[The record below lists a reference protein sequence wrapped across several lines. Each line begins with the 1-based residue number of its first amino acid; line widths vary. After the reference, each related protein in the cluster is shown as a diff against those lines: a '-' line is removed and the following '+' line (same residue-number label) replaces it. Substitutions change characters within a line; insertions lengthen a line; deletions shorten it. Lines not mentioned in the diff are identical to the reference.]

1 MLSRRKQRQLVLGVM
16 GMLLSGTLYH
26 PMIAAARGTAT
37 DTDGEEKQA
46 SAMVQMEPTSSSP
59 PLKYSTPDITVEAKR
74 PTWEDILSPGTVTII
89 RPEEFKGEQK
99 TLPDFLKMV
108 PGVHVREVQGKGQYT
123 TVTVRGS
130 TAAQVGVFVDGV
142 LTNLGGDAAVDI
154 STIPVSNIERIEVYR
169 GYIPARFA
177 GTFIGGV
184 INVVTKKPTGAH
196 GSAEIGPSSFGG
208 KKASVEITAPLGA
221 GSLLFGYN
229 HESRDGDFP
238 YRSYAAEQFYTNT
251 DIGREIVETRTELQ
265 GYLTMTPAEKAA
277 FDIANGAG
285 AWQQNVDDCI
295 QWLEDNGGRL
305 VTAADDPH
313 RRRQYNDY
321 SNSDLLVKWQNDDWM
336 IKGTY
341 KTVDRHL
348 PDSLW
353 VDYRS
358 YFDMITPG
366 HLVDKYDLYKYDKRH
381 QTIRAKELLVQR
393 RYMGK
398 RIEWGWMI
406 DYLEQSKDYRA
417 ENIHDGLRYMIKIPM
432 REWSRYRSK
441 KYNVQVD
448 GTYQLSKNNMLDFQ
462 MNYSYERMN
471 IDGDGLNEVIDD
483 VQAGIGNLWA
493 QMRNQ
498 FDQNIFNLQLQDTIT
513 LDKKRSWQ
521 LTPAIRYN
529 RSQIIGYSQFGRFN
543 PLKTYR
549 WVHPE
554 DSQVDSKVTWQLA
567 LKKEFNDHFTMRM
580 TGGTY
585 FRLLN
590 MYEIAGDGAGIM
602 PAPMDYKGSGAKFPQ
617 PEYGK
622 QFDLSAIW
630 DGKFLGADNRTTL
643 TYFWRDTQRMLY
655 LYRAGLNYSSYFND
669 MRGKAHGIELQ
680 TNFHWK
686 KFDLDLEGTYLN
698 IAAQR
703 RDSSPG
709 VHYDWFEVR
718 PTYQPKWEGNL
729 RLTYRPT
736 EKWLFFGEGHYVSQ
750 YYTHYAIPQ
759 VRDPV
764 EKELAGRPRAA
775 LKTIN
780 LGLKWSPKKDMT
792 LTLGCNDVFD
802 AASKLKVH
810 SVQRYLSEPSWV
822 NIEYPLQGRS
832 YYISFRY
839 EF

>member
-1 MLSRRKQRQLVLGVM
+1 MEPWIGKKKKLTAAVLGAVAA
-16 GMLLSGTLYH
+16 GLWCH
-26 PMIAAARGTAT
+26 P
-37 DTDGEEKQA
+37 A
-46 SAMVQMEPTSSSP
+46 SAAGNDGDLAVYDIGE
-59 PLKYSTPDITVEAKR
+59 ITVEAKR
-74 PTWEDILSPGTVTII
+74 PDWEEKLSPGTVTVI

-99 TLPDFLKMV
+99 TLPDFLQMV

-154 STIPVSNIERIEVYR
+154 SSIPVSNVERIEVYR

-184 INVVTKKPTGAH
+184 INVVTKKPKKAH
-196 GSAEIGPSSFGG
+196 GSAEIGPGSFGSM
-208 KKASVEITAPLGA
+208 KASVEVTSPLGA

-229 HESRDGDFP
+229 RESRDGDFP
-238 YRSYAAEQFYTNT
+238 YHSYAADQFYTNT
-251 DIGREIVETRTELQ
+251 GIGRQIVETRAELKWLL
-265 GYLTMTPAEKAA
+265 GMTPAEKAA
-277 FDIANGAG
+277 YEAANYPG
-285 AWQQNVDDCI
+285 AWQDMVDVDI

-305 VTAADDPH
+305 VIAADDPR

-321 SNSDLLVKWQNDDWM
+321 RNSDVLIKWQNDDWM

-353 VDYRS
+353 VDYKS

-366 HLVDKYDLYKYDKRH
+366 LLVDKYDLYKYDKRH
-381 QTIRAKELLVQR
+381 QTIKATELFVQR
-393 RYMGK
+393 RYRNEK
-398 RIEWGWMI
+398 LEWGWMV
-406 DYLEQSKDYRA
+406 DYLRQSKDYRA
-417 ENIHDGLRYMIKIPM
+417 ENIDDALRKQILIPM
-432 REWSRYRSK
+432 REWSRYRSH

-448 GTYQLSKNNMLDFQ
+448 GTYQLGSRNMIDFQ
-462 MNYSYERMN
+462 MNYSHERMN
-471 IDGDGLNEVIDD
+471 IAGDGLDKVIDD

-493 QMRNQ
+493 QMRDQ
-498 FDQNIFNLQLQDTIT
+498 FDQNIFNAQVQDTIT
-513 LDKKRSWQ
+513 LDSKGTWH
-521 LTPAIRYN
+521 LTPSLRFN
-529 RSQIIGYSQFGRFN
+529 RSQIIGYSRFGRFN
-543 PLKTYR
+543 PKKTYR
-549 WVHPE
+549 WVTPK
-554 DSQVDSKVTWQLA
+554 DSQVDQKVTWQLA
-567 LKKEFNDHFTMRM
+567 LKKQFNDHLTVRM

-590 MYEIAGDGAGIM
+590 MYEIAGDGAGIL
-602 PAPMDYKGSGAKFPQ
+602 PSPIDYKGSGAKFPQ

-630 DGKFLGADNRTTL
+630 DGKFLGSDNRTTL
-643 TYFWRDTQRMLY
+643 TYFWRDTERMLY

-669 MRGKAHGIELQ
+669 MRGQAHGIELQ

-686 KFDLDLEGTYLN
+686 KFDLDVEGTHLKLR
-698 IAAQR
+698 AQR

-718 PTYQPKWEGNL
+718 PTYQPEWEGNI

-736 EKWLFFGEGHYVSQ
+736 ENWLFFGEMHYVSQ

-759 VRDPV
+759 TKNLI

-775 LKTIN
+775 LKTVN
-780 LGLKWSPKKDMT
+780 VGLKWSPRKNMT
-792 LTLGCNDVFD
+792 LSLGCNDVFD
-802 AASKLKVH
+802 EAVRLKVH
-810 SVQRYLSEPSWV
+810 SVQRYLSDPSWV

-832 YYISFRY
+832 YYMTVRY

>member
-1 MLSRRKQRQLVLGVM
+1 MSEKRKKRHFVTGVLS
-16 GMLLSGTLYH
+16 MLLIGVLCH
-26 PMIAAARGTAT
+26 PADAAETVSAPSPAV
-37 DTDGEEKQA
+37 DGEQA
-46 SAMVQMEPTSSSP
+46 EASSGE
-59 PLKYSTPDITVEAKR
+59 YTTPDITVEAKR
-74 PTWEDILSPGTVTII
+74 PSWEEILSPGTVTII

-99 TLPDFLKMV
+99 SLPDFLKMV
-108 PGVHVREVQGKGQYT
+108 PGVHVREVNGKGQYT

-154 STIPVSNIERIEVYR
+154 STIPVSNVERIEVYR

-184 INVVTKKPTGAH
+184 INIVTKKPTGAH

-208 KKASVEITAPLGA
+208 KKASVEVTAPVGK
-221 GSLLFGYN
+221 GSLLFGFN

-238 YRSYAAEQFYTNT
+238 YHSYAADQYYTNT
-251 DIGREIVETRTELQ
+251 QIGQTILETRAELQ
-265 GYLTMTPAEKAA
+265 GYLAMTPAEKAA

-295 QWLEDNGGRL
+295 QWLGNYERQ
-305 VTAADDPH
+305 TSAADDP
-313 RRRQYNDY
+313 RRWRKYNDY
-321 SNSDLLVKWQNDDWM
+321 SNSDLLLKWQNDDWM
-336 IKGTY
+336 IKATY

-366 HLVDKYDLYKYDKRH
+366 LLVDKYDLYKYDKRH
-381 QTIRAKELLVQR
+381 QKITAKELLVQR
-393 RYMGK
+393 RYIGN
-398 RIEWGWMI
+398 RYEWGWMV
-406 DYLEQSKDYRA
+406 DYLTQSKDYRA
-417 ENIHDGLRYMIKIPM
+417 ENIHDGLRYMIKVPM

-441 KYNVQVD
+441 KYNVQID
-448 GTYQLSKNNMLDFQ
+448 GTYQLNKRNMLDFQ
-462 MNYSYERMN
+462 MNYSHERMN
-471 IDGDGLNEVIDD
+471 IQGDGLDEVIED
-483 VQAGIGNLWA
+483 VQAGIGNLWT
-493 QMRNQ
+493 QMRDQ
-498 FDQNIFNLQLQDTIT
+498 FDQNIFNAQLQDTIT

-529 RSQIIGYSQFGRFN
+529 RSEIVGYSRFGRFD
-543 PLKTYR
+543 PQKTYH
-549 WVHPE
+549 WVHPK
-554 DSQVDSKVTWQLA
+554 DSQVDSRVTWQLA
-567 LKKEFNDHFTMRM
+567 LKKEFNNHFTMRM

-602 PAPMDYKGSGAKFPQ
+602 PAPIDHRGNSAKFPQ

-630 DGKFLGADNRTTL
+630 DGKFLGSDNRTTL
-643 TYFWRDTQRMLY
+643 TYFWRDTDRMLY

-686 KFDLDLEGTYLN
+686 KFDLDIEGTHLH
-698 IAAQR
+698 ISAQR

-709 VHYDWFEVR
+709 VDHSWLEVR
-718 PTYQPKWEGNL
+718 PTYQPKWEGNI

-736 EKWLFFGEGHYVSQ
+736 EKWLFFGETHYVSK

-775 LKTIN
+775 LKTVN
-780 LGLKWSPKKDMT
+780 LGLKWSPKKNMT

-802 AASKLKVH
+802 AASRLKVN
-810 SVQRYLSEPSWV
+810 SVQRYGSNPGMV

-832 YYISFRY
+832 YYMTFRY

>member
-1 MLSRRKQRQLVLGVM
+1 MSTRKERRLIAGVLSMLTAGAWFYPATA
-16 GMLLSGTLYH
+16 G
-26 PMIAAARGTAT
+26 AANVPQAA
-37 DTDGEEKQA
+37 GEAQA
-46 SAMVQMEPTSSSP
+46 ADAKAQYYETEP
-59 PLKYSTPDITVEAKR
+59 ITVEAKR
-74 PTWEDILSPGTVTII
+74 PDWEETLSPGTVTVI
-89 RPEEFKGEQK
+89 RPEEFQGEQK

-108 PGVHVREVQGKGQYT
+108 PGVHVREVNGKGQYT

-154 STIPVSNIERIEVYR
+154 STIPVSNVERIEVYR

-208 KKASVEITAPLGA
+208 RKASVEITAPVGS
-221 GSLLFGYN
+221 GSLLFGLN

-238 YRSYAAEQFYTNT
+238 YHSYAADQFYTNT
-251 DIGREIVETRTELQ
+251 ELGRQIVDTRSELQ
-265 GYLTMTPAEKAA
+265 GYLSMTAAERAA
-277 FDIANGAG
+277 YDTANGTG
-285 AWQQNVDDCI
+285 AWQSKVDGCV
-295 QWLEDNGGRL
+295 QWLEDNGVRE
-305 VTAADDPH
+305 TDSADNPK
-313 RRRQYNDY
+313 RWRKYNDY
-321 SNSDLLVKWQNDDWM
+321 KNTDLLLKWQNNDWM

-341 KTVDRHL
+341 KRVDRHL

-353 VDYRS
+353 VDMKS

-366 HLVDKYDLYKYDKRH
+366 LEVDRYDLYKYDSRR
-381 QTIRAKELLVQR
+381 QTINASELLVQR

-398 RIEWGWMI
+398 HYEWGWMI
-406 DYLEQSKDYRA
+406 DYLHQSKDYRA
-417 ENIHDGLRYMIKIPM
+417 EHINDNLRKQIKIPM
-432 REWSRYRSK
+432 REWSKYRSN
-441 KYNVQVD
+441 KYNVQFD
-448 GTYQLSKNNMLDFQ
+448 GTYELGKNNMLDFQ
-462 MNYSYERMN
+462 MNYSHERMD
-471 IDGDGLNEVIDD
+471 IQGDGLNDVIDD

-493 QMRNQ
+493 QMRDQ
-498 FDQNIFNLQLQDTIT
+498 FDQNIFNVQLQDTIT
-513 LDKKRSWQ
+513 LDKKRTWQ

-529 RSQIIGYSQFGRFN
+529 RSEIIGYSRLGRFD
-543 PLKTYR
+543 PAKTYR
-549 WVHPE
+549 WIHPE

-567 LKKEFNDHFTMRM
+567 LKKEFTPNFSMRM

-590 MYEIAGDGAGIM
+590 MYEIAGDGAGIL

-630 DGKFLGADNRTTL
+630 NGKALGGDNRTTL

-669 MRGKAHGIELQ
+669 MRGKAHGVELQ

-686 KFDLDLEGTYLN
+686 KFDLDIEGTYLR
-698 IAAQR
+698 IRAQR
-703 RDSSPG
+703 RNSSPG
-709 VHYDWFEVR
+709 VHYDWSEVH
-718 PTYQPKWEGNL
+718 PTYQPEWEGNI

-736 EKWLFFGEGHYVSQ
+736 EKWLFFGEAHHVSK

-759 VRDPV
+759 VSDPR
-764 EKELAGRPRAA
+764 ERELAGRPREA
-775 LKTIN
+775 LTVVN

-802 AASKLKVH
+802 RGPQLRVDSL
-810 SVQRYLSEPSWV
+810 QRYGSDPGMV

-832 YYISFRY
+832 YYATFRY

>member
-1 MLSRRKQRQLVLGVM
+1 MSTRKERRLIAGVLSMLTAGAWFYPATA
-16 GMLLSGTLYH
+16 G
-26 PMIAAARGTAT
+26 AANVPQAA
-37 DTDGEEKQA
+37 GEAQA
-46 SAMVQMEPTSSSP
+46 ADAKAQYYETEP
-59 PLKYSTPDITVEAKR
+59 ITVEAKR
-74 PTWEDILSPGTVTII
+74 PDWEETLSPGTVTVI
-89 RPEEFKGEQK
+89 RPEEFQGEQK

-108 PGVHVREVQGKGQYT
+108 PGVHVREVNGKGQYT

-154 STIPVSNIERIEVYR
+154 STIPVSNVERIEVYR

-208 KKASVEITAPLGA
+208 RKASVEITAPVGS
-221 GSLLFGYN
+221 GSLLFGLN

-238 YRSYAAEQFYTNT
+238 YHSYAADQFYSNT
-251 DIGREIVETRTELQ
+251 ELGRQIVDTRSELQ
-265 GYLTMTPAEKAA
+265 GYLSMTAAERAA
-277 FDIANGAG
+277 YDTANGTG
-285 AWQQNVDDCI
+285 AWQSKVDGCV
-295 QWLEDNGGRL
+295 QWLEDNGVRE
-305 VTAADDPH
+305 TDSADNPK
-313 RRRQYNDY
+313 RWRKYNDY
-321 SNSDLLVKWQNDDWM
+321 KNTDLLLKWQNNDWM

-341 KTVDRHL
+341 KRVDRHL

-353 VDYRS
+353 VDMKS

-366 HLVDKYDLYKYDKRH
+366 LEVDRYDLYKYDSRH
-381 QTIRAKELLVQR
+381 QTIDASEILVQR
-393 RYMGK
+393 RYLGK
-398 RIEWGWMI
+398 NYEWGWMI
-406 DYLEQSKDYRA
+406 DYLHQSKDYRA
-417 ENIHDGLRYMIKIPM
+417 EHINDGLRKQIKIPM
-432 REWSRYRSK
+432 REWSKYRSN
-441 KYNVQVD
+441 KYNVQFD
-448 GTYQLSKNNMLDFQ
+448 GTYELGKNNMLDFQ
-462 MNYSYERMN
+462 MNYSHERMK
-471 IDGDGLNEVIDD
+471 IQGDGLDEVIDD

-498 FDQNIFNLQLQDTIT
+498 FDQNIFNVQLQDTIT

-529 RSQIIGYSQFGRFN
+529 RSEIVGYSQFGRFN

-549 WVHPE
+549 WIHPK

-567 LKKEFNDHFTMRM
+567 LKKEFTPNFSMRM

-590 MYEIAGDGAGIM
+590 MYEIAGDGAGIL
-602 PAPMDYKGSGAKFPQ
+602 PAPIDYEGSGAKFPQ

-630 DGKFLGADNRTTL
+630 NGKALGGDNRTTL
-643 TYFWRDTQRMLY
+643 TYFWRDTERMLY

-669 MRGKAHGIELQ
+669 MRGKAHGVELQ

-686 KFDLDLEGTYLN
+686 KFDLDLEGTYLR
-698 IAAQR
+698 ISAQR
-703 RDSSPG
+703 RNSSAG
-709 VHYDWFEVR
+709 VHYDWSEVR
-718 PTYQPKWEGNL
+718 PTYQPEWEGNI

-736 EKWLFFGEGHYVSQ
+736 EKWLFFGEAHHVSK

-759 VRDPV
+759 VNNPK
-764 EKELAGRPRAA
+764 EKELAGRPQEA
-775 LKTIN
+775 LTVVN

-802 AASKLKVH
+802 RGPQLRVDSL
-810 SVQRYLSEPSWV
+810 QRYGSDPGMV

-832 YYISFRY
+832 YYATFRY

>member
-1 MLSRRKQRQLVLGVM
+1 
-16 GMLLSGTLYH
+16 
-26 PMIAAARGTAT
+26 
-37 DTDGEEKQA
+37 
-46 SAMVQMEPTSSSP
+46 
-59 PLKYSTPDITVEAKR
+59 
-74 PTWEDILSPGTVTII
+74 
-89 RPEEFKGEQK
+89 
-99 TLPDFLKMV
+99 
-108 PGVHVREVQGKGQYT
+108 
-123 TVTVRGS
+123 
-130 TAAQVGVFVDGV
+130 
-142 LTNLGGDAAVDI
+142 
-154 STIPVSNIERIEVYR
+154 
-169 GYIPARFA
+169 
-177 GTFIGGV
+177 
-184 INVVTKKPTGAH
+184 
-196 GSAEIGPSSFGG
+196 
-208 KKASVEITAPLGA
+208 
-221 GSLLFGYN
+221 
-229 HESRDGDFP
+229 
-238 YRSYAAEQFYTNT
+238 
-251 DIGREIVETRTELQ
+251 
-265 GYLTMTPAEKAA
+265 
-277 FDIANGAG
+277 
-285 AWQQNVDDCI
+285 
-295 QWLEDNGGRL
+295 
-305 VTAADDPH
+305 
-313 RRRQYNDY
+313 
-321 SNSDLLVKWQNDDWM
+321 
-336 IKGTY
+336 
-341 KTVDRHL
+341 
-348 PDSLW
+348 
-353 VDYRS
+353 
-358 YFDMITPG
+358 
-366 HLVDKYDLYKYDKRH
+366 
-381 QTIRAKELLVQR
+381 
-393 RYMGK
+393 MGK

-432 REWSRYRSK
+432 REWSQYESR

-448 GTYQLSKNNMLDFQ
+448 GTYELSKNNMLDFQ
-462 MNYSYERMN
+462 MNYSHERMN
-471 IDGDGLNEVIDD
+471 IDGDGLDEVIDD

-822 NIEYPLQGRS
+822 NIEYPLQGRT
-832 YYISFRY
+832 YYMSFRY

>member
-1 MLSRRKQRQLVLGVM
+1 MEPWSGKKTKLTAAVLGAVAA
-16 GMLLSGTLYH
+16 GLWCH
-26 PMIAAARGTAT
+26 P
-37 DTDGEEKQA
+37 A
-46 SAMVQMEPTSSSP
+46 SAAGNDGDLAVYDIGE
-59 PLKYSTPDITVEAKR
+59 ITVEAKR
-74 PTWEDILSPGTVTII
+74 PDWEEKLSPGTVTVI

-99 TLPDFLKMV
+99 TLPDFLQMV

-154 STIPVSNIERIEVYR
+154 SSIPVSNVERIEVYR

-184 INVVTKKPTGAH
+184 INVVTKKPKKAH
-196 GSAEIGPSSFGG
+196 GSAEIGPGSFGSM
-208 KKASVEITAPLGA
+208 KASVEVTAPLGA

-229 HESRDGDFP
+229 RESRDGDFP
-238 YRSYAAEQFYTNT
+238 YHSYAADQFYTNT
-251 DIGREIVETRTELQ
+251 GIGRQIVETRAELKWLL
-265 GYLTMTPAEKAA
+265 GMTPAEKAA
-277 FDIANGAG
+277 YEAANYPG
-285 AWQQNVDDCI
+285 AWQDMVDVDI

-305 VTAADDPH
+305 VIAADDPR

-321 SNSDLLVKWQNDDWM
+321 RNSDILIKWQNDDWM

-353 VDYRS
+353 VDYKS

-366 HLVDKYDLYKYDKRH
+366 LLVDKYDLYKYDKRH
-381 QTIRAKELLVQR
+381 QTIKATELFVQR
-393 RYMGK
+393 RYRNEK
-398 RIEWGWMI
+398 LEWGWMV
-406 DYLEQSKDYRA
+406 DYLRQSKDYRA
-417 ENIHDGLRYMIKIPM
+417 ENIDDALRKQILIPM
-432 REWSRYRSK
+432 REWSRYRSH

-448 GTYQLSKNNMLDFQ
+448 GTYQLGSRNMLDFQ
-462 MNYSYERMN
+462 MNYSHERMN
-471 IDGDGLNEVIDD
+471 IAGDGLDKVIDD

-493 QMRNQ
+493 QMRDQ
-498 FDQNIFNLQLQDTIT
+498 FDQNIFNAQIQDTIT
-513 LDKKRSWQ
+513 LDSKGTWH
-521 LTPAIRYN
+521 LTPSLRFN
-529 RSQIIGYSQFGRFN
+529 RSQIIGYSRFGRFN
-543 PLKTYR
+543 PKKTYR
-549 WVHPE
+549 WVTPK
-554 DSQVDSKVTWQLA
+554 DSQVDQKVTWQLA
-567 LKKEFNDHFTMRM
+567 LKKHFNDHLTMRM

-590 MYEIAGDGAGIM
+590 MYEIAGDGAGIL
-602 PAPMDYKGSGAKFPQ
+602 PSPIDYKGSGAKFPQ

-630 DGKFLGADNRTTL
+630 DGKFLGSDNRTTL
-643 TYFWRDTQRMLY
+643 TYFWRDTERMLY

-669 MRGKAHGIELQ
+669 MRGQAHGIELQ

-686 KFDLDLEGTYLN
+686 KFDLDVEGTHLKLR
-698 IAAQR
+698 AQR

-718 PTYQPKWEGNL
+718 PTYQPEWEGNI

-736 EKWLFFGEGHYVSQ
+736 ENWLFFGEMHYVSQ

-759 VRDPV
+759 TKNLI

-775 LKTIN
+775 LKTVN
-780 LGLKWSPKKDMT
+780 VGLKWSPRKNMT
-792 LTLGCNDVFD
+792 LSLGCNDVFD
-802 AASKLKVH
+802 EAVRLKVH
-810 SVQRYLSEPSWV
+810 SVQRYLSDPSWV

-832 YYISFRY
+832 YYMTVRY

>member
-1 MLSRRKQRQLVLGVM
+1 MSEKRKKKHLVAGVLS
-16 GMLLSGTLYH
+16 MLLIGVLCH
-26 PMIAAARGTAT
+26 PAAAAETTSAPSPAV
-37 DTDGEEKQA
+37 DGEQA
-46 SAMVQMEPTSSSP
+46 AASP
-59 PLKYSTPDITVEAKR
+59 SEYTTPDITVEAKR
-74 PTWEDILSPGTVTII
+74 PSWEEILSPGTVTII

-99 TLPDFLKMV
+99 SLPDFLKMV
-108 PGVHVREVQGKGQYT
+108 PGVHVREVNGKGQYT

-142 LTNLGGDAAVDI
+142 LTNLGGDAAV
-154 STIPVSNIERIEVYR
+154 V
-169 GYIPARFA
+169 
-177 GTFIGGV
+177 
-184 INVVTKKPTGAH
+184 
-196 GSAEIGPSSFGG
+196 FG
-208 KKASVEITAPLGA
+208 
-221 GSLLFGYN
+221 FN

-238 YRSYAAEQFYTNT
+238 YRSYAADQWFTNT
-251 DIGREIVETRTELQ
+251 MSGRD
-265 GYLTMTPAEKAA
+265 YLRHEAILNQLLAMSPAEQAA
-277 FDIANGAG
+277 YDAQHGVG
-285 AWQQNVDDCI
+285 RWQRKVNNMRQLLDD
-295 QWLEDNGGRL
+295 DKRL
-305 VTAADDPH
+305 ADAARNPE
-313 RRRQYNDY
+313 RRRKYNDY
-321 SNSDLLVKWQNDDWM
+321 SNSDLLLKWQNDDWM
-336 IKGTY
+336 IKATY

-353 VDYRS
+353 VDTRS
-358 YFDMITPG
+358 HFDMIHPG
-366 HLVDKYDLYKYDKRH
+366 LLVDKYDLYKYDKRH
-381 QTIRAKELLVQR
+381 QKISAKELLVQR

-398 RIEWGWMI
+398 RFEWGWMV
-406 DYLEQSKDYRA
+406 DYLTQSKDYRA
-417 ENIHDGLRYMIKIPM
+417 ENIHDGLRFQIKIPM

-448 GTYQLSKNNMLDFQ
+448 GTYELSRNNMLDFQ
-462 MNYSYERMN
+462 MNYSHERMN
-471 IDGDGLNEVIDD
+471 IQGDGLDEVIDD
-483 VQAGIGNLWA
+483 VQAGIGNLWT
-493 QMRNQ
+493 QMRDQ
-498 FDQNIFNLQLQDTIT
+498 FDQNIFNVQLQDTIT

-529 RSQIIGYSQFGRFN
+529 RSEIVGYSRFGRFD
-543 PLKTYR
+543 PRKTYH
-549 WVHPE
+549 WVHPQ
-554 DSQVDSKVTWQLA
+554 DNQVDSRVTWQLA
-567 LKKEFNDHFTMRM
+567 LKKEFNSHFTMRM

-590 MYEIAGDGAGIM
+590 MYEIAGDGAGIL
-602 PAPMDYKGSGAKFPQ
+602 PAPINHSRGISAKFPQ

-630 DGKFLGADNRTTL
+630 DGKFLGSDNRTTL
-643 TYFWRDTQRMLY
+643 TYFWRDTDRMLY

-686 KFDLDLEGTYLN
+686 KFDLDIEGTHLH
-698 IAAQR
+698 ISAQR

-709 VHYDWFEVR
+709 VDHSWLEVR
-718 PTYQPKWEGNL
+718 PTYQPKWEGNI

-736 EKWLFFGEGHYVSQ
+736 EKWLFFGETHYVSK

-802 AASKLKVH
+802 AASRLKVN
-810 SVQRYLSEPSWV
+810 SVQRYGSNPGMV

-832 YYISFRY
+832 YYMTFRY

>member
-1 MLSRRKQRQLVLGVM
+1 MSTRKERRLIAGVLSMLTAGAWFYPATA
-16 GMLLSGTLYH
+16 G
-26 PMIAAARGTAT
+26 AANVPQAA
-37 DTDGEEKQA
+37 GEAQA
-46 SAMVQMEPTSSSP
+46 ADAKAQYYETEP
-59 PLKYSTPDITVEAKR
+59 ITVEAKR
-74 PTWEDILSPGTVTII
+74 PDWEETLSPGTVTVI
-89 RPEEFKGEQK
+89 RPEEFQGEQK

-108 PGVHVREVQGKGQYT
+108 PGVHVREVNGKGQYT

-154 STIPVSNIERIEVYR
+154 STIPVSNVERIEVYR

-208 KKASVEITAPLGA
+208 RKASVEITAPVGS
-221 GSLLFGYN
+221 GSLLFGLN

-238 YRSYAAEQFYTNT
+238 YHSYAADQFYSNT
-251 DIGREIVETRTELQ
+251 ELGRQIVDTRSELQ
-265 GYLTMTPAEKAA
+265 GYLSMTAAERAA
-277 FDIANGAG
+277 YDTANGTG
-285 AWQQNVDDCI
+285 AWQSKVDGCV
-295 QWLEDNGGRL
+295 QWLEDNGVRE
-305 VTAADDPH
+305 TDSADNPK
-313 RRRQYNDY
+313 RWRKYNDY
-321 SNSDLLVKWQNDDWM
+321 KNTDLLLKWQNNDWM

-341 KTVDRHL
+341 KRVDRHL

-353 VDYRS
+353 VDMKS

-366 HLVDKYDLYKYDKRH
+366 LEVDRYDLYKYDSRH
-381 QTIRAKELLVQR
+381 QTIDASEILVQR
-393 RYMGK
+393 RYLGK
-398 RIEWGWMI
+398 NYEWGWMI
-406 DYLEQSKDYRA
+406 DYLHQSKDYRA
-417 ENIHDGLRYMIKIPM
+417 EHINDGLRKQIKIPM
-432 REWSRYRSK
+432 REWSKYRSN
-441 KYNVQVD
+441 KYNVQFD
-448 GTYQLSKNNMLDFQ
+448 GTYELGKNNMLDFQ
-462 MNYSYERMN
+462 MNYSHERMK
-471 IDGDGLNEVIDD
+471 IQGDGLDEVIDD

-498 FDQNIFNLQLQDTIT
+498 FDQNIFNVQLQDTIT

-529 RSQIIGYSQFGRFN
+529 RSEIVGYSQFGRFN

-549 WVHPE
+549 WIHPK

-567 LKKEFNDHFTMRM
+567 LKKEFTPNFSMRM

-590 MYEIAGDGAGIM
+590 MYEIAGDGAGIL
-602 PAPMDYKGSGAKFPQ
+602 PAPIDYEGSGAKFPQ

-630 DGKFLGADNRTTL
+630 NGKALGGDNRTTL
-643 TYFWRDTQRMLY
+643 TYFWRDTERMLY

-669 MRGKAHGIELQ
+669 MRGKAHGVELQ

-686 KFDLDLEGTYLN
+686 KFDLDLEGTYLR
-698 IAAQR
+698 ISAQR
-703 RDSSPG
+703 RNSSAG
-709 VHYDWFEVR
+709 VHYDWSEVR
-718 PTYQPKWEGNL
+718 PTYQPEWEGNI

-736 EKWLFFGEGHYVSQ
+736 EKWLFFGEAHHVSK

-759 VRDPV
+759 VNKPK
-764 EKELAGRPRAA
+764 EKELAGRPQEA
-775 LKTIN
+775 LTVVN

-802 AASKLKVH
+802 RGPQLRVDSL
-810 SVQRYLSEPSWV
+810 QRYGSDPGMV

-832 YYISFRY
+832 YYATFRY

>member
-1 MLSRRKQRQLVLGVM
+1 MSGKRKKKHLVPGILW
-16 GMLLSGTLYH
+16 MLLAGALY
-26 PMIAAARGTAT
+26 PPVTAAAETVSAPSSAV
-37 DTDGEEKQA
+37 DGEQ
-46 SAMVQMEPTSSSP
+46 VTTSSSQ
-59 PLKYSTPDITVEAKR
+59 YTTPDITVEAKR
-74 PTWEDILSPGTVTII
+74 PAWEEILSPGTVTVI
-89 RPEEFKGEQK
+89 RPEEFQGEQK

-108 PGVHVREVQGKGQYT
+108 PGVHVREVNGKGQYT

-154 STIPVSNIERIEVYR
+154 STIPVSNVERIEVYR

-184 INVVTKKPTGAH
+184 INIVTKKPTGAH

-208 KKASVEITAPLGA
+208 KKASVEITAPIGS
-221 GSLLFGYN
+221 GSLLFGLN
-229 HESRDGDFP
+229 HEQRDGDFP
-238 YRSYAAEQFYTNT
+238 YRSYAAEQFYSNT
-251 DIGREIVETRTELQ
+251 ELGRQILDTRAELQ
-265 GYLTMTPAEKAA
+265 GYLSMTAAERSAY
-277 FDIANGAG
+277 DTANGAG
-285 AWQQNVDDCI
+285 AWQSKVDGCV
-295 QWLEDNGGRL
+295 QWLEDNGVRE
-305 VTAADDPH
+305 TDSADNPQ
-313 RRRQYNDY
+313 RRRKYNDY
-321 SNSDLLVKWQNDDWM
+321 KNTDLLLKWQNDDWM

-341 KTVDRHL
+341 KKVNRHL

-353 VDYRS
+353 VSTNS

-366 HLVDKYDLYKYDKRH
+366 LEVDRYDLYKYDSRH
-381 QTIRAKELLVQR
+381 QSIDAAELLVQR
-393 RYMGK
+393 RYIGK
-398 RIEWGWMI
+398 RYEWGWMI
-406 DYLEQSKDYRA
+406 DYLNQKKDYRA
-417 ENIHDGLRYMIKIPM
+417 EHIDDSLRKQLKIPM
-432 REWSRYRSK
+432 REWSRYRSN
-441 KYNVQVD
+441 KYNIQID
-448 GTYQLSKNNMLDFQ
+448 GTYEVSKNNMLDFQ
-462 MNYSYERMN
+462 MNYSHERMK
-471 IDGDGLNEVIDD
+471 ISGDGLDEVIDD
-483 VQAGIGNLWA
+483 VQAGIGNLWT

-498 FDQNIFNLQLQDTIT
+498 FDQNIFNVQVQDTIT
-513 LDKKRSWQ
+513 LDKKRTWQ

-529 RSQIIGYSQFGRFN
+529 RSEIIGYSQFGRFD
-543 PLKTYR
+543 PLKTYQ
-549 WVHPE
+549 WVHPK

-567 LKKEFNDHFTMRM
+567 VKKEFTPNFSMRM

-590 MYEIAGDGAGIM
+590 MYEIAGDGAGIL

-630 DGKFLGADNRTTL
+630 DGRALGADNRTTL

-669 MRGKAHGIELQ
+669 MRGKAHGVELQ

-686 KFDLDLEGTYLN
+686 KFDLDLEGTYLQ
-698 IAAQR
+698 ISAQR
-703 RDSSPG
+703 RDST
-709 VHYDWFEVR
+709 VHYDWMEVR
-718 PTYQPKWEGNL
+718 PTYQPKWEGNI

-736 EKWLFFGEGHYVSQ
+736 EKWLAFGEAHYVSK

-759 VRDPV
+759 VTDPRV
-764 EKELAGRPRAA
+764 KELAGRPQEA
-775 LKTIN
+775 LTVVN

-802 AASKLKVH
+802 RGPRLRVN
-810 SVQRYLSEPSWV
+810 SVQRYGSDPGMV

-832 YYISFRY
+832 YYATFRY

>member
-1 MLSRRKQRQLVLGVM
+1 MLSRRKQRRLVLGVM
-16 GMLLSGTLYH
+16 GMLLSGALHH

-37 DTDGEEKQA
+37 DTGGEEEQA

-59 PLKYSTPDITVEAKR
+59 PLKYSTSDITVEAKR

-154 STIPVSNIERIEVYR
+154 STIPVSNVERIEVYR

-208 KKASVEITAPLGA
+208 KKASVEVTAPVGK
-221 GSLLFGYN
+221 GSLLFGFN

-238 YRSYAAEQFYTNT
+238 YHSYAADQYYTNT
-251 DIGREIVETRTELQ
+251 QIGQTILETRAELQ
-265 GYLTMTPAEKAA
+265 GYLAMTPAEKAA

-295 QWLEDNGGRL
+295 QWLGNYERQ
-305 VTAADDPH
+305 TSAADDP
-313 RRRQYNDY
+313 RRWRKYNDY
-321 SNSDLLVKWQNDDWM
+321 SNSDLLLKWQNDDWM
-336 IKGTY
+336 IKATY

-366 HLVDKYDLYKYDKRH
+366 LLVDKYDLYKYDKRH
-381 QTIRAKELLVQR
+381 QKIIAKELLVQR
-393 RYMGK
+393 RYIGN
-398 RIEWGWMI
+398 RYEWGWMV
-406 DYLEQSKDYRA
+406 DYLTQSKDYRA

-462 MNYSYERMN
+462 MNYSHERMN

-567 LKKEFNDHFTMRM
+567 LKKEFNNHFTMRM

-759 VRDPV
+759 VSDPV

-780 LGLKWSPKKDMT
+780 LGFKWSPRKDMT
-792 LTLGCNDVFD
+792 LSIGCNDVFD

-822 NIEYPLQGRS
+822 NIEYPLQGRT
-832 YYISFRY
+832 YYMSFRY

>member
-1 MLSRRKQRQLVLGVM
+1 MSTRKERRLIAGVLSMLAAGAWLYPATAGAVDVPQAAGEAQAADAGKQYYE
-16 GMLLSGTLYH
+16 T
-26 PMIAAARGTAT
+26 
-37 DTDGEEKQA
+37 
-46 SAMVQMEPTSSSP
+46 EP
-59 PLKYSTPDITVEAKR
+59 ITVEAKR
-74 PTWEDILSPGTVTII
+74 PDWEATLSPGTVTVI
-89 RPEEFKGEQK
+89 RPEEFQGEQK

-108 PGVHVREVQGKGQYT
+108 PGVHVREVNGKGQYT

-154 STIPVSNIERIEVYR
+154 STIPVSNVERIEVYR

-208 KKASVEITAPLGA
+208 RKASVEITAPVGA
-221 GSLLFGYN
+221 GSLLFGFN
-229 HESRDGDFP
+229 HEQRDGDFP
-238 YRSYAAEQFYTNT
+238 YHSYAADQWFANT
-251 DIGREIVETRTELQ
+251 PDGRAYLRHEAELNQLLSMTE
-265 GYLTMTPAEKAA
+265 AERSAHDA
-277 FDIANGAG
+277 VHGVG
-285 AWQQNVDDCI
+285 AWQRDVDDKR
-295 QWLEDNGGRL
+295 QLLGDDASL
-305 VTAADDPH
+305 ADSARNPE
-313 RRRQYNDY
+313 RRRKYNDY
-321 SNSDLLVKWQNDDWM
+321 KNTDLLLKWQNDDWM

-341 KTVDRHL
+341 KKVNRHL

-353 VDYRS
+353 ISTDS
-358 YFDMITPG
+358 YFDMIQPG
-366 HLVDKYDLYKYDKRH
+366 LVVDRYDVFKYDSRH
-381 QTIRAKELLVQR
+381 QTIDASELLVQR

-398 RIEWGWMI
+398 NYEWGWMV
-406 DYLEQSKDYRA
+406 DYLHQSKDYRA
-417 ENIHDGLRYMIKIPM
+417 EHINDSLRKQIKIPM
-432 REWSRYRSK
+432 REWSKYRSN
-441 KYNVQVD
+441 KYNVQID
-448 GTYQLSKNNMLDFQ
+448 GTYELGKNNMLDFQ
-462 MNYSYERMN
+462 MNYSHERMK
-471 IDGDGLNEVIDD
+471 IQGDGLDEVIDD

-498 FDQNIFNLQLQDTIT
+498 FDQNIFNVQLQDTIT

-529 RSQIIGYSQFGRFN
+529 RSEIVGYSQFGRFN

-549 WVHPE
+549 WIHPK

-567 LKKEFNDHFTMRM
+567 LKKEFTPNFSMRM

-590 MYEIAGDGAGIM
+590 MYEIAGDGAGIL

-630 DGKFLGADNRTTL
+630 NGKALGGDNRTTL
-643 TYFWRDTQRMLY
+643 TYFWRDTERMLY

-669 MRGKAHGIELQ
+669 MRGKAHGVELQ

-698 IAAQR
+698 ISAQR
-703 RDSSPG
+703 RNSSAG
-709 VHYDWFEVR
+709 VHYDWSEVR
-718 PTYQPKWEGNL
+718 PTYQPKWEGNI

-736 EKWLFFGEGHYVSQ
+736 EQWLFFGEAHHVSR
-750 YYTHYAIPQ
+750 YYTHYVIPTAA
-759 VRDPV
+759 
-764 EKELAGRPRAA
+764 KEFSDRPQEAWTA
-775 LKTIN
+775 VN
-780 LGLKWSPKKDMT
+780 LGLKWSPNKDMT

-802 AASKLKVH
+802 RGSRLRVN
-810 SVQRYLSEPSWV
+810 SSQRYGSAPSMV

-832 YYISFRY
+832 YYATFRY

>member
-1 MLSRRKQRQLVLGVM
+1 MSTRKERRLIAGVLSMLAAGAWLYPATAGAADVPQAAGEAQAADAGKQYYE
-16 GMLLSGTLYH
+16 T
-26 PMIAAARGTAT
+26 
-37 DTDGEEKQA
+37 
-46 SAMVQMEPTSSSP
+46 EP
-59 PLKYSTPDITVEAKR
+59 ITVEAKR
-74 PTWEDILSPGTVTII
+74 PDWEATLSPGTVTVI
-89 RPEEFKGEQK
+89 RPEEFQGEQK

-108 PGVHVREVQGKGQYT
+108 PGVHVREVNGKGQYT

-154 STIPVSNIERIEVYR
+154 STIPVSNVERIEVYR

-208 KKASVEITAPLGA
+208 RKASVEITAPVGS
-221 GSLLFGYN
+221 GSLLFGLN

-238 YRSYAAEQFYTNT
+238 YHSYAADQFYSNT
-251 DIGREIVETRTELQ
+251 ELGRQIVDTRSELQ
-265 GYLTMTPAEKAA
+265 GYLSMTAAERAA
-277 FDIANGAG
+277 YDTANGTG
-285 AWQQNVDDCI
+285 AWQSKVDGCV
-295 QWLEDNGGRL
+295 QWLEDNGVRE
-305 VTAADDPH
+305 TDSADNPK
-313 RRRQYNDY
+313 RWRKYNDY
-321 SNSDLLVKWQNDDWM
+321 KNTDLLLKWQNNDWM

-341 KTVDRHL
+341 KRVDRHL

-353 VDYRS
+353 VDMNS

-366 HLVDKYDLYKYDKRH
+366 LEVDRYDLYKYDSRH
-381 QTIRAKELLVQR
+381 QTIDASEILVQR
-393 RYMGK
+393 RYLGK
-398 RIEWGWMI
+398 NYEWGWMI
-406 DYLEQSKDYRA
+406 DYLHQSKDYRA
-417 ENIHDGLRYMIKIPM
+417 EHINDGLRKQIKIPM
-432 REWSRYRSK
+432 REWSKYRSN
-441 KYNVQVD
+441 KYNVQFD
-448 GTYQLSKNNMLDFQ
+448 GTYELGKNNMLDFQ
-462 MNYSYERMN
+462 MNYSHERMK
-471 IDGDGLNEVIDD
+471 IQGDGLDEVIDD

-498 FDQNIFNLQLQDTIT
+498 FDQNIFNVQLQDTIT

-529 RSQIIGYSQFGRFN
+529 RSEIVGYSQFGRFN

-549 WVHPE
+549 WIHPK

-567 LKKEFNDHFTMRM
+567 LKKEFTPNFSMRM

-590 MYEIAGDGAGIM
+590 MYEIAGDGAGIL
-602 PAPMDYKGSGAKFPQ
+602 PAPMDYEGSGAKFPQ

-630 DGKFLGADNRTTL
+630 NGKALGGDNRTTL
-643 TYFWRDTQRMLY
+643 TYFWRDTERMLY

-669 MRGKAHGIELQ
+669 MRGKAHGVELQ

-686 KFDLDLEGTYLN
+686 KFDLDLEGTYLR
-698 IAAQR
+698 ISAQR
-703 RDSSPG
+703 RNSSAG
-709 VHYDWFEVR
+709 VHYDWSEVR
-718 PTYQPKWEGNL
+718 PTYQPEWEGNI

-736 EKWLFFGEGHYVSQ
+736 EKWLFFGEAHHVSK

-759 VRDPV
+759 VSNPK
-764 EKELAGRPRAA
+764 EKELAGRPREA
-775 LKTIN
+775 LTVVN

-802 AASKLKVH
+802 RGPQLRVDSL
-810 SVQRYLSEPSWV
+810 QRYGSDPGMV

-832 YYISFRY
+832 YYATFRY

>member
-1 MLSRRKQRQLVLGVM
+1 MSGKRKKKHLVPGILW
-16 GMLLSGTLYH
+16 MLLAGALY
-26 PMIAAARGTAT
+26 PPVTAAAETVSAPSSAV
-37 DTDGEEKQA
+37 DGEQ
-46 SAMVQMEPTSSSP
+46 VTTSSSE
-59 PLKYSTPDITVEAKR
+59 YTTPDITVEAKR
-74 PTWEDILSPGTVTII
+74 PAWEEILSPGTVTVI
-89 RPEEFKGEQK
+89 RPEEFQGEQK

-108 PGVHVREVQGKGQYT
+108 PGVHVREVNGKGQYT

-154 STIPVSNIERIEVYR
+154 STIPVSNVERIEVYR

-208 KKASVEITAPLGA
+208 KKASVEITAPIGS
-221 GSLLFGYN
+221 GSLLFGLN
-229 HESRDGDFP
+229 HEQRDGDFP
-238 YRSYAAEQFYTNT
+238 YRSYAAEQWFTNT
-251 DIGREIVETRTELQ
+251 QVGKDYLANQRELNQ
-265 GYLTMTPAEKAA
+265 LLAMTPTEIAA
-277 FDIANGAG
+277 YEAANGGAG
-285 AWQQNVDDCI
+285 IWQATIDADRQALSDSES
-295 QWLEDNGGRL
+295 LAE
-305 VTAADDPH
+305 AARNAE

-321 SNSDLLVKWQNDDWM
+321 KNTDLLVKWQNNDWM

-341 KTVDRHL
+341 KTVNRHL

-353 VDYRS
+353 VDMKS

-366 HLVDKYDLYKYDKRH
+366 LKVDREDLYKQDSRRQK
-381 QTIRAKELLVQR
+381 ISASELLVQR
-393 RYMGK
+393 RYMGN
-398 RIEWGWMI
+398 RYEWGWMV
-406 DYLEQSKDYRA
+406 DYLNQKKDYRA
-417 ENIHDGLRYMIKIPM
+417 EHLYTDTTKKWDNVPM
-432 REWSRYRSK
+432 REWSEYRSN
-441 KYNVQVD
+441 KYNVQID
-448 GTYQLSKNNMLDFQ
+448 GTYELDKRNMLDFQ
-462 MNYSYERMN
+462 MNYSHERMN
-471 IDGDGLNEVIDD
+471 IRGDGLDKVIDD
-483 VQAGIGNLWA
+483 VQAQIGNLWT
-493 QMRNQ
+493 QMRDQ
-498 FDQNIFNLQLQDTIT
+498 FDQNIFNIQVQDTIT
-513 LDKKRSWQ
+513 LDEKRTWQ

-529 RSQIIGYSQFGRFN
+529 RSQITGYSRFGRFN
-543 PLKTYR
+543 PAKTYH
-549 WVHPE
+549 WIHPE
-554 DSQVDSKVTWQLA
+554 DSQVDAKVTWQLA
-567 LKKEFNDHFTMRM
+567 LKKKFNDSFSMRM

-590 MYEIAGDGAGIM
+590 MYEIAGDGAGIL
-602 PAPMDYKGSGAKFPQ
+602 PSPRDFRGESAVFPQ

-630 DGKFLGADNRTTL
+630 DGRALGADNRTTL

-686 KFDLDLEGTYLN
+686 KFDLDIEGTHLN
-698 IAAQR
+698 IQAQR

-718 PTYQPKWEGNL
+718 PTYQPEWEGNI

-736 EKWLFFGEGHYVSQ
+736 EKWLFFGEMHYVSQ

-759 VRDPV
+759 TRNPI

-775 LKTIN
+775 LRTVN
-780 LGLKWSPKKDMT
+780 VGLKWSPRKNMT
-792 LTLGCNDVFD
+792 FSLGCNDVFD
-802 AASKLKVH
+802 EAVKLKVH
-810 SVQRYLSEPSWV
+810 SVQRYLSDPSWV

-832 YYISFRY
+832 YYMTFRY

>member
-1 MLSRRKQRQLVLGVM
+1 MEPWIGKKKKLTAAVLGAVAT
-16 GMLLSGTLYH
+16 GLWCH
-26 PMIAAARGTAT
+26 PALAAGN
-37 DTDGEEKQA
+37 DGEILDVYDIGE
-46 SAMVQMEPTSSSP
+46 
-59 PLKYSTPDITVEAKR
+59 ITVEAKR
-74 PTWEDILSPGTVTII
+74 PDWEEKLSPGTVTVI

-154 STIPVSNIERIEVYR
+154 STIPVSNVERIEVYR

-184 INVVTKKPTGAH
+184 INVVTKKPKKAH
-196 GSAEIGPSSFGG
+196 GSAEIGPGSFGSM
-208 KKASVEITAPLGA
+208 KASVEVTAPLGA

-229 HESRDGDFP
+229 RESRDGDFP
-238 YRSYAAEQFYTNT
+238 YHSYAADQFYTNT
-251 DIGREIVETRTELQ
+251 GLGRQIVQTRAELQ
-265 GYLTMTPAEKAA
+265 GYLAMTPAERAA
-277 FDIANGAG
+277 YDAANGAG
-285 AWQQNVDDCI
+285 AWQSSVDGCI

-305 VTAADDPH
+305 VVAADDS
-313 RRRQYNDY
+313 RRWRQYNDY
-321 SNSDLLVKWQNDDWM
+321 RNSDVLVKWQNDDWM

-366 HLVDKYDLYKYDKRH
+366 LLVDKYDLYKYDKRH
-381 QTIRAKELLVQR
+381 QTIKATELLVQR
-393 RYMGK
+393 RYRNEK
-398 RIEWGWMI
+398 LEWGWMV
-406 DYLEQSKDYRA
+406 DYLSQSKDYRA
-417 ENIHDGLRYMIKIPM
+417 ENIDDALKKQILIPM
-432 REWSRYRSK
+432 REWSRYRSH
-441 KYNVQVD
+441 KYNVQLD
-448 GTYQLSKNNMLDFQ
+448 GTYQLGSRNMLDFQ
-462 MNYSYERMN
+462 MNYSHERMN
-471 IDGDGLNEVIDD
+471 IAGDGLDKVIDD
-483 VQAGIGNLWA
+483 VQAGLGNLWA
-493 QMRNQ
+493 QMRDQ
-498 FDQNIFNLQLQDTIT
+498 FDQNIFNAQIQDTIT
-513 LDKKRSWQ
+513 LDPEGTWH
-521 LTPAIRYN
+521 LTPSLRFN
-529 RSQIIGYSQFGRFN
+529 RSQIIGYSRFGRFN

-549 WVHPE
+549 WVTPK
-554 DSQVDSKVTWQLA
+554 DSQVDQKVTWQLS
-567 LKKEFNDHFTMRM
+567 LKKHFNDHFTMRM

-602 PAPMDYKGSGAKFPQ
+602 PAPIDYNGSGAKFPQ

-630 DGKFLGADNRTTL
+630 DGKFLGSDNRTTL

-669 MRGKAHGIELQ
+669 MRGQAHGIELQ

-686 KFDLDLEGTYLN
+686 KFDLDVEGTHLN

-703 RDSSPG
+703 RNSSPG
-709 VHYDWFEVR
+709 VHYDWSEVR
-718 PTYQPKWEGNL
+718 PTYQPKWEGNV

-736 EKWLFFGEGHYVSQ
+736 KNWLFFGEMHYVSK
-750 YYTHYAIPQ
+750 YYTHYAIPETNNLIE
-759 VRDPV
+759 R
-764 EKELAGRPRAA
+764 ELAGRPRAA
-775 LKTIN
+775 LKTVN
-780 LGLKWSPKKDMT
+780 VGLKWSPRKNMT
-792 LTLGCNDVFD
+792 FSLGCNDVFD
-802 AASKLKVH
+802 EAVKLKVH
-810 SVQRYLSEPSWV
+810 SVQRYLSDPSWV

-832 YYISFRY
+832 YYMTFRY